1 MSEASERM
9 HEIRNEITD
18 LLREARNL
26 AKECYPSMLP
36 NWDAYV
42 FEQIKEHLNKGNPY
56 NTDLN
61 DIANALESIDDD
73 IDEEDLEEEEEE
85 Q

>member
-9 HEIRNEITD
+9 HEICNEITD
-18 LLREARNL
+18 LLTEARNL
-26 AKECYPSMLP
+26 AKENYPGLLP
-36 NWDAYV
+36 SWDAYV

-61 DIANALESIDDD
+61 DIANALEGVDDNIDDD
-73 IDEEDLEEEEEE
+73 DDYEEEEE